1 MATSEAKMT
10 GAGSHSVRFDNR
22 GQLEKE
28 EVFPTFETTWR
39 GAAVTVQMKASRYR
53 HSSGMSEWRIFAE
66 HTRDEHGNALTP
78 LARGRMSEQ
87 LRPLVEA
94 WLTTEEYAA
103 SRRQAFAN
111 AVQREFYDLRPS
123 HHDDIPTHNVRRLLA
138 THASELSPAVLE
150 RFTRAAD
157 AFDAY
162 AIALLGSK

>member
-1 MATSEAKMT
+1 MTTSEARMT

-39 GAAVTVQMKASRYR
+39 GAAVTVQMSADRYR
-53 HSSGMSEWRIFAE
+53 HSSGISEWRIYAVN
-66 HTRDEHGNALTP
+66 TRDEKGGALTP
-78 LARGRMSEQ
+78 LARSRMTEQ
-87 LRPLVEA
+87 LRPLVYE
-94 WLTTEEYAA
+94 WLLTDAYAA

-111 AVQREFYDLRPS
+111 ALQREFYDLHPYR
-123 HHDDIPTHNVRRLLA
+123 HDEPTHNVRRLLA
-138 THASELSPAVLE
+138 AHAGELSPAVLE

-162 AIALLGSK
+162 AIALLGSE